1 MTMKPDKE
9 LLQQYTKTGSEEAF
23 TELVRR
29 HLNLVHSS
37 ALRQVAGDAHLARDV
52 AQNVFTDLA
61 RHAASLSRR
70 ESLTGWLYT
79 STHFAAAKIVRTE
92 TRRRLREEEFMREP
106 NRETSSDADW
116 HKLRPILD
124 AAMHGLKNA
133 EREAVLLRY
142 FENQPYAEVG
152 AKLGVNENTA
162 RMRVERALEK
172 LRALLAKRGIT
183 TGAALAGIISANAV
197 ETAPGTLA
205 AAVASASITGAN
217 TGGLA
222 LFKTISATKLKFCAG
237 ALAVG
242 GAAIFLLAN
251 RNMHARPRMQ
261 SELAQQLAQTNL
273 TIDNPSNAIAAAD
286 DPQSLLSNRP
296 VQLTT
301 ATVPANVDS
310 NSAAT
315 APFMALHGAWD
326 TNTVINV
333 EIRSFCMPEENLQAL
348 RPAWPSPASG
358 CGVLTSGQFEFVRKA
373 LRSTG
378 NFSMSQ
384 ARITAFSGQNCG
396 MVLKTLS
403 GNDTNVS
410 SQTVFHLTPY
420 FSQESSTFRLD
431 LEVDV
436 SRAVQGQ
443 GTQWITTTNQ
453 AAFLPGQTAVLQKD
467 IPAGFLP
474 STNSTDNSKVLLVFV
489 TPTATAANHDSQP
502 AESAAPNDAAIEA
515 AKLRLS
521 NAKQAVVA
529 LLMFAADN
537 QDQIPPTIGQTA
549 SYLNGDWAQRFET
562 NFDLVY
568 TGARSNIANPAE
580 TILLKEKQPQEMNG
594 AWNKAYGFA
603 DGHAEIHREPNGDFE
618 AFEKEHSIPPA
629 NEQ

>member
-1 MTMKPDKE
+1 VTLAQFARSVKKNFCAVSHVGGCYSMTMKPDKE

-183 TGAALAGIISANAV
+183 TGAALAG
-197 ETAPGTLA
+197 TLA

-273 TIDNPSNAIAAAD
+273 TID
-286 DPQSLLSNRP
+286 
-296 VQLTT
+296 
-301 ATVPANVDS
+301 
-310 NSAAT
+310 
-315 APFMALHGAWD
+315 
-326 TNTVINV
+326 
-333 EIRSFCMPEENLQAL
+333 
-348 RPAWPSPASG
+348 
-358 CGVLTSGQFEFVRKA
+358 
-373 LRSTG
+373 
-378 NFSMSQ
+378 
-384 ARITAFSGQNCG
+384 
-396 MVLKTLS
+396 
-403 GNDTNVS
+403 
-410 SQTVFHLTPY
+410 
-420 FSQESSTFRLD
+420 
-431 LEVDV
+431 
-436 SRAVQGQ
+436 
-443 GTQWITTTNQ
+443 
-453 AAFLPGQTAVLQKD
+453 
-467 IPAGFLP
+467 
-474 STNSTDNSKVLLVFV
+474 
-489 TPTATAANHDSQP
+489 
-502 AESAAPNDAAIEA
+502 
-515 AKLRLS
+515 
-521 NAKQAVVA
+521 
-529 LLMFAADN
+529 
-537 QDQIPPTIGQTA
+537 
-549 SYLNGDWAQRFET
+549 
-562 NFDLVY
+562 
-568 TGARSNIANPAE
+568 
-580 TILLKEKQPQEMNG
+580 
-594 AWNKAYGFA
+594 
-603 DGHAEIHREPNGDFE
+603 
-618 AFEKEHSIPPA
+618 
-629 NEQ
+629 